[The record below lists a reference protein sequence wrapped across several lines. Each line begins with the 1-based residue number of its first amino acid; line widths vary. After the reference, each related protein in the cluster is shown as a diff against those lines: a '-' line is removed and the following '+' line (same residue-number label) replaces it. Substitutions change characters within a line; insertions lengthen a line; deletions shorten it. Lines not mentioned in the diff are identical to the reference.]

1 MTQTRTWNASLPCL
15 LVAIA
20 LSGFI
25 LQSANAAAL
34 PLATYTLYFGKN
46 GATTSAPVPSQTAP
60 AKTSPLNSSSSAA
73 SPPRSTTKPGK
84 CTKKHTSARVSSSDI
99 ASTSIANSD
108 STSVSQQNTIFPT
121 VAPASSTQTPS
132 AQRIAVNGKVTLPR
146 EFGNKVD
153 TFVETFDGLTGR
165 KARQLAM
172 ILSNQTSVVANASK
186 SETILSNPAEAYP
199 SNNITSGQKSQQ
211 STNAKQIAATPTQIP
226 TNTTTAATPHKYII
240 SSGCSNINLLS
251 NTPDYGPSQVH
262 RDLHLIRKWAY
273 DLSQLSTPALL
284 DETVAAIMS
293 ASARYFPELSTRDA
307 ARVIMAD
314 IKAESDF
321 DHDAVSGGR
330 LDSGSSW
337 GLMQVS
343 PFGSGE
349 LKLFQQHAT
358 VTKNTYSWSTEY
370 NVTTAPTSFRAGPL
384 LDWDTGKT
392 LDLKNLTNED
402 LFRPWVYAKSI
413 AARNTKTGWAAVEQ
427 ALVGAKLPR
436 TFQTGL
442 GSWVVGPAVDGY
454 GSYTQKGDDVSW
466 PYLKNIA
473 AGLSVLYETGIP
485 PSWLNTLTLHGGLV
499 DFH

>member
-25 LQSANAAAL
+25 LQSVKAGVL
-34 PLATYTLYFGKN
+34 PRMTSFKVADADTGLSASPTPLPVVATYTLYFGKN
-46 GATTSAPVPSQTAP
+46 RRNLRWAYR
-60 AKTSPLNSSSSAA
+60 AKSSSV
-73 SPPRSTTKPGK
+73 G
-84 CTKKHTSARVSSSDI
+84 H
-99 ASTSIANSD
+99 D
-108 STSVSQQNTIFPT
+108 SF
-121 VAPASSTQTPS
+121 
-132 AQRIAVNGKVTLPR
+132 
-146 EFGNKVD
+146 E
-153 TFVETFDGLTGR
+153 
-165 KARQLAM
+165 
-172 ILSNQTSVVANASK
+172 SN
-186 SETILSNPAEAYP
+186 ERPI
-199 SNNITSGQKSQQ
+199 
-211 STNAKQIAATPTQIP
+211 PTQIP
-226 TNTTTAATPHKYII
+226 TNTTTAATPRKYII
-240 SSGCSNINLLS
+240 SSGRSNITLLFD
-251 NTPDYGPSQVH
+251 TPEYGPSQVR

-273 DLSQLSTPALL
+273 DLSQLSTLALL
-284 DETVAAIMS
+284 EETVAAIMS

-370 NVTTAPTSFRAGPL
+370 NLTTAPTSFRAGPL

-402 LFRPWVYAKSI
+402 LFRPWVNIHVATWIQCNLARTSSQDPYTWPQVYAKYN

-442 GSWVVGPAVDGY
+442 GSWVAGPAVDGY
-454 GSYTQKGDDVSW
+454 GSYTQKGDDVSS

-473 AGLSVLYETGIP
+473 AGLSVLYETDIP

>member
-1 MTQTRTWNASLPCL
+1 MTQTQTWNASLLCL

-20 LSGFI
+20 LSDFI
-25 LQSANAAAL
+25 LQSANAAVL

-132 AQRIAVNGKVTLPR
+132 AQRIVVNGKVTLPH

-165 KARQLAM
+165 KAPQLAM

-186 SETILSNPAEAYP
+186 SETILSNLAEAYP

-211 STNAKQIAATPTQIP
+211 STNAKQIAATPIQIP

-240 SSGCSNINLLS
+240 SSGRSNITLLS
-251 NTPDYGPSQVH
+251 NTPDYGPSQVR
-262 RDLHLIRKWAY
+262 RDLHLIRKWVY

-321 DHDAVSGGR
+321 DHDAVSGGC
-330 LDSGSSW
+330 LDSGTSW

-343 PFGSGE
+343 PFGLGE

-358 VTKNTYSWSTEY
+358 VAKNTYSWSTEY
-370 NVTTAPTSFRAGPL
+370 NLTTAPTSFRAGPL

-402 LFRPWVYAKSI
+402 LFRPWVYAKYN

-442 GSWVVGPAVDGY
+442 GSWVAGPAVDGY
-454 GSYTQKGDDVSW
+454 GSYTQKGDDVSS